1 MAVIDKDDILLIA
14 SAQAGGAVVHARP
27 ITR

>member
-14 SAQAGGAVVHARP
+14 CAQAGGAVAHALP
-27 ITR
+27 ITQ

>member
-14 SAQAGGAVVHARP
+14 RAQAGGAVAHALP
-27 ITR
+27 ITQ